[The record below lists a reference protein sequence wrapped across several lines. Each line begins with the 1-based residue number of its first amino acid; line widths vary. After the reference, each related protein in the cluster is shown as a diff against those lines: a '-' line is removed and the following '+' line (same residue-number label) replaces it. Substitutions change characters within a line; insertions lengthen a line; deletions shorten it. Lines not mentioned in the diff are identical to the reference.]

1 MLLFGGS
8 RVESVFLPLPASRG
22 HRGSLP
28 PSAGK
33 QQQAKSFSYCH
44 FSGSLEVREFLEFEA
59 LTF

>member
-1 MLLFGGS
+1 
-8 RVESVFLPLPASRG
+8 VESVFLPLPASRG

-33 QQQAKSFSYCH
+33 QRQAKSFSYCH
-44 FSGSLEVREFLEFEA
+44 FSGSLQVREFLEFEA